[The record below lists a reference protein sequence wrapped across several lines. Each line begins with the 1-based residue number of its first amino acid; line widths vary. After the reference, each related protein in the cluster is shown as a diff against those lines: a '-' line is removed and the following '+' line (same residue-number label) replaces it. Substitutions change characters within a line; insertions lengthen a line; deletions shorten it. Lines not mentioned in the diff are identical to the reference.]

1 MVTVAYSSF
10 GEQLLRCS
18 GLAIVN
24 DFLHRARRKGSREEA
39 KVVVDRSRIL
49 ALGRCSVHILPVSVS
64 VTILWVNF
72 KQVFI
77 GIDFRSLVSSE
88 TINIALLQT
97 AAKVQELLIVASLA
111 TVAFQLLRYEL
122 INGNGLP
129 LGLLA
134 AGFDFAK
141 LSWLWS
147 PELLGTLR
155 TFDKTPGKVRRAA
168 IVVYLVI
175 AAGLAALAG
184 PSCAVL
190 LIPQS
195 QDWPAGDTTF
205 YLDDIRDRLWPT
217 DLSASSSKLK
227 DICVSADATKY
238 GVCPSGGYYSLL
250 GHYAQADIR
259 TYTNAVPPYA
269 RQLSGNTYYWS
280 FASSPPVPIRTISLM
295 VGDGS
300 DHNPTAFIQPILSV
314 SILLEQAMSV
324 WWQALQAKGGYASY
338 NIEDRAAKSYAF
350 NPITSVRC
358 STGQNMSASDRAVS
372 FPTPGSPGSYDL
384 QDLSSGAFNREPSRH
399 LQFRWVPLSGQ
410 GHRISTG
417 AVFQS
422 PWMPDNRSRIVVG
435 CTVHS
440 QWIPTQIHTDGYSFW
455 QGWYPKD
462 VRWGQAYPS
471 SGRAFFNGSIAP
483 DGMDAIAVDEDWL
496 AMLTP
501 PARRGQGAREDWDP
515 TTIEAILDST
525 PLTDGLFDSDDGTP
539 IDVWQGEQ
547 RTSRQLLISIIGS
560 VFNDG
565 LARVGIE
572 EAFDRR
578 GPPSQWTPLARTQAI
593 DTTTNSTTEIQV
605 EFFIGGLSYQLT
617 IVQKLAA
624 AVLLLHILIALVH
637 SGWIILGT
645 GESSGC
651 WDSVIELVVLAQNS
665 RPAPSALRN
674 TAAGIKRSSTFAKN
688 VNIRSMKAFSA
699 RPDHLELIYDDEEV
713 LSDHGEGIELREYS
727 TDNTTLHSKRIV
739 HPSTWPV
746 RRPYDRQ
753 LSNGSVQDFHG
764 EDPTPDTPLV
774 EAASGDTPHQS
785 IAARVQ
791 VGHAYG

>member
-1 MVTVAYSSF
+1 MITVSYSF
-10 GEQLLRCS
+10 FWEQLLRCS

-24 DFLHRARRKGSREEA
+24 DFLHRARRKESHEEA
-39 KVVVDRSRIL
+39 KVVVDRSRRL

-64 VTILWVNF
+64 VIILWINF
-72 KQVFI
+72 KEAFI
-77 GIDFRSLVSSE
+77 GIDFRSLISSE

-111 TVAFQLLRYEL
+111 TVAFQLIRYEL
-122 INGNGLP
+122 IHGNGLP

-134 AGFDFAK
+134 AGLDFAK

-147 PELLGTLR
+147 PELLGALWKPDR
-155 TFDKTPGKVRRAA
+155 TPGRFRRVA
-168 IVVYLVI
+168 IVFYLVM

-190 LIPQS
+190 LIPQA
-195 QDWPAGDTTF
+195 QHWPAGVVRL
-205 YLDDIRDRLWPT
+205 YLNDSMNHLWPT
-217 DLSASSSKLK
+217 DLSALSSQLR
-227 DICVSADATKY
+227 DICVSADAIRY

-269 RQLSGNTYYWS
+269 RELSGNTYYWS
-280 FASSPPVPIRTISLM
+280 YASSPPVTIRTMSLM

-300 DHNPTAFIQPILSV
+300 DLNPTSFIQPTLSV
-314 SILLEQAMSV
+314 SVILDQAMQV
-324 WWQALQAKGGYASY
+324 WWQTLQAKGGYASY
-338 NIEDRAAKSYAF
+338 NVEDRAAKSKSF
-350 NPITSVRC
+350 NPITTVRC
-358 STGQNMSASDRAVS
+358 STGQNMSTSDRAVS
-372 FPTPGSPGSYDL
+372 FPTPGAPGSYDMR
-384 QDLSSGAFNREPSRH
+384 DLGSAALSRNPSRH
-399 LQFRWVPLSGQ
+399 LQFKWIPLPEQ
-410 GHRISTG
+410 GRRISIG
-417 AVFQS
+417 AVFES
-422 PWMPDNRSRIVVG
+422 PWTPDNRSRIVVG

-462 VRWGQAYPS
+462 VRWGKAYPS
-471 SGRAFFNGSIAP
+471 SGHALFNGSTAP
-483 DGMDAIAVDEDWL
+483 DGMNAIAVVEDWL

-501 PARRGQGAREDWDP
+501 AAGQSQGVHRGWEP
-515 TTIEAILDST
+515 TTIEAIIDST

-539 IDVWQGEQ
+539 MDVWQAEQ
-547 RTSRQLLISIIGS
+547 RTSRQLLVSIIGS

-572 EAFDRR
+572 KAFDRR
-578 GPPSQWTPLARTQAI
+578 GPPSQWTPLAQTGVSNAS
-593 DTTTNSTTEIQV
+593 TNNTTEIKV
-605 EFFIGGLSYQLT
+605 DFSIGGLSYQLT

-637 SGWIILGT
+637 SAWIILWT
-645 GESSGC
+645 GESSSC

-665 RPAPSALRN
+665 RPAFSALGN
-674 TAAGIKRSSTFAKN
+674 TAAGIKRSSTFTKK
-688 VNIRSMKAFSA
+688 VNIRPTKASRA
-699 RPDHLELIYDDEEV
+699 RPDHVELIYEDEEV
-713 LSDHGEGIELREYS
+713 LADHGERIELREYS
-727 TDNTTLHSKRIV
+727 TDNAALQSRGIV

-746 RRPYDRQ
+746 RRPYNRQ
-753 LSNGSVQDFHG
+753 TSPWSIQDFHC
-764 EDPTPDTPLV
+764 EDSTPDTPLIS
-774 EAASGDTPHQS
+774 AASGDTSDHS